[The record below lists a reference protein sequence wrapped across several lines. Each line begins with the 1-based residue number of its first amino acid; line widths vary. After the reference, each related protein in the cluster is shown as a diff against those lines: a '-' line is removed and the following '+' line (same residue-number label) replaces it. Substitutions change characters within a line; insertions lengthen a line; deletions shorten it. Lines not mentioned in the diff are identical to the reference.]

1 MPDLPNTLKAISGKL
16 TASRGDSELLYGRI
30 QPQAIPLEEAVLG
43 AIMIDKDG
51 FPSIIEILRK
61 ESFYLDKNQI
71 IFEVMSDL
79 FGKSQ
84 PIDLLTVHESL
95 KKTNKL
101 ESIGGIGYLMDLTN
115 KVGSAANIEFH
126 ARIIAQKYI
135 QRELIRVSTQI
146 IHDSFE
152 DTKDVLELLD
162 EAERGLY
169 DITDQNLNTGYESL
183 ASLAVKAQKQ
193 IEAVSQKG
201 SDTTGVTTG
210 YAELDKMTNGWQP
223 SDLIIM
229 AARPGMGKTAFTLSL
244 AKNAAEAGRGIAF
257 FSLEMASVQLVQRLI
272 SMEAE
277 INSNKLRNGQ
287 LEEFEWRKLHAAV
300 DKLSQIPIY
309 IDDTPGI
316 NIFELRA
323 KCRRL
328 KQNHNISMIVI
339 DYLQLMAGP
348 PNGKNGNREQEISA
362 ISRALKGLA
371 KELHVP
377 VIALSQLSRAVESRG
392 GEKRP
397 MLSDLRESGAIEQ
410 DADIVTF
417 IYRPGYY
424 GVGDGELDTPNNLTE
439 IIIAKHRN
447 GGLGTVNLR
456 FVPHYVKF
464 EDPGE
469 GGFNNDLNDVF
480 NVNPFGAGGIITRPS
495 KMNSDTTDMPVGLDT
510 DDGMD
515 IPF

>member
-1 MPDLPNTLKAISGKL
+1 MGETPKTLKALSNTL
-16 TASRGDSELLYGRI
+16 SVRRGEADILYGRV

-61 ESFYLDKNQI
+61 ESFYLEKNQE
-71 IFEVMSDL
+71 IFSVMSDL

-95 KKTNKL
+95 KKSGKL
-101 ESIGGIGYLMDLTN
+101 DEVGGISYLMELTN

-126 ARIIAQKYI
+126 ARIIAQKFI
-135 QRELIRVSTQI
+135 QRELIRVSTQT
-146 IHDSFE
+146 IHEAFE

-162 EAERGLY
+162 DTERGLY
-169 DITDQNLNTGYESL
+169 EITDNNLNSGYESL
-183 ASLAVKAQKQ
+183 ASLAIKAQKE

-201 SDTTGVTTG
+201 SEMTGVTTG
-210 YAELDKMTNGWQP
+210 FPALDKMTNGWQP
-223 SDLIIM
+223 SDLIIV

-277 INSNKLRNGQ
+277 INSGKLRNGQ
-287 LEEFEWRKLHAAV
+287 MEEYEWRKLHAAV
-300 DKLSQIPIY
+300 EKLSQVPIY
-309 IDDTPGI
+309 IDDTPAI

-328 KQNHNISMIVI
+328 KQNHNISMIII
-339 DYLQLMAGP
+339 DYLQLMAGA
-348 PNGKNGNREQEISA
+348 PNDKRGNREQEISS

-397 MLSDLRESGAIEQ
+397 QLSDLRESGAIEQ

-424 GVGDGELDTPNNLTE
+424 GVGEGDLDTPTDLTE
-439 IIIAKHRN
+439 IILAKHRN
-447 GGLGTVNLR
+447 GGLGTVQLR
-456 FVPHYVKF
+456 FVPHFVKF
-464 EDPGE
+464 EDPGD
-469 GGFNNDLNDVF
+469 GGFSNDVNDVF
-480 NVNPFGAGGIITRPS
+480 NVNPFGNGGIITRPS
-495 KMNSDTTDMPVGLDT
+495 RMNNPT
-510 DDGMD
+510 DDFGGNDDSGALD